1 MRNYPLEQHIVE
13 LLDSYRNKLPAS
25 CRGWL
30 AIAATV
36 DLSRNAIYDIIN
48 SEKDV
53 RRDPVVLLGF
63 ALEMSMDDF
72 LILYNYKGFIFRNG
86 IFRDEITYEFFIN
99 KNFDHVEWAKR
110 LIDAGEEPP
119 FNYNKP
125 IK

>member
-1 MRNYPLEQHIVE
+1 MRNYPLEQHIIE
-13 LLDSYRNKLPAS
+13 LLDSYRKKLPVL

-36 DLSRNAIYDIIN
+36 DLSRNAIYDIID

-53 RRDPVVLLGF
+53 RRDTVVLLGF
-63 ALEMSMDDF
+63 ALEMSVDDF
-72 LILYNYKGFIFRNG
+72 LILYNYKGFILRNG
-86 IFRDEITYEFFIN
+86 ISRDEITYEFFDN
-99 KNFDHVEWAKR
+99 RNFDHIEWSKR

-119 FNYNKP
+119 FNYNKS

>member
-1 MRNYPLEQHIVE
+1 MPY
-13 LLDSYRNKLPAS
+13 S

-36 DLSRNAIYDIIN
+36 DLSRNAVYDIIN

-53 RRDPVVLLGF
+53 RRDTVVLLGF

-86 IFRDEITYEFFIN
+86 IARDEITYEFFDN
-99 KNFDHVEWAKR
+99 KNYDHIEWAKR
-110 LIDAGEEPP
+110 LLELGEDPP
-119 FNYNKP
+119 FNFNNP